1 MQRAIDRR
9 SAIKTLGLGVGAAC
23 LLSPAAHAAPQ
34 RRLKIGHT
42 SITWGSTP
50 AAAEPGIIDVAKL
63 GYNGYESL
71 GETLE
76 AWEAKGG
83 LGKVLTANNMPL
95 PSTYLHLRMNVDDPA
110 QRKEQ
115 VARVVKWGVLL
126 KKYGGS
132 VGVFGPNGVNRA
144 TYDFNASKAGIVA
157 TLNDAAKA
165 LADIGLAATLHPH
178 TDTCVMM
185 RDEIYAVLES
195 VDTKYVKFGPDVG
208 QLAKGGADPVKIVKD
223 FAPLIQ
229 SVHLKDFLG
238 GPNWAG
244 YCPLGQG
251 KVDIAAVMDV
261 LETSKDLEYVMV
273 ELDGSRDAPMTP
285 FETAKA
291 SKEYL
296 MKLGYTFRS

>member
-9 SAIKTLGLGVGAAC
+9 GMIKTLGGVAC
-23 LLSPAAHAAPQ
+23 LAAPLAHAAPT

-42 SITWGSTP
+42 SITWGSNP
-50 AAAEPGIIDVAKL
+50 AAAEPGIKDVAKL
-63 GYNGYESL
+63 GYHGYESL

-76 AWEAKGG
+76 AYEAKGG
-83 LGKVLTANNMPL
+83 LGKILTEYNMPL
-95 PSTYLHLRMNVDDPA
+95 PSTYLHLRVNVDDPA

-132 VGVFGPNGVNRA
+132 VGVFGPNGVNRD
-144 TYDFNASKAGIVA
+144 TYDFKAAKPGIVA
-157 TLNDAAKA
+157 TLNAAAKA
-165 LADIGLAATLHPH
+165 LNDIGLAATLHPH
-178 TDTCVMM
+178 TNTCVMTH
-185 RDEIYAVLES
+185 DEIYAVMEA
-195 VDTKYVKFGPDVG
+195 VDTKYVKFGPDVA
-208 QLAKGGADPVKIVKD
+208 QLAKGGSDPVKIVKD

-229 SVHLKDFLG
+229 SVHVKDFLD

-261 LETSKDLEYVMV
+261 LETAKDLEYAMV

-285 FETAKA
+285 FETAKS

-296 MKLGYTFRS
+296 IKLGYTFRS